1 MLRHTGPTRAN
12 EVAAKYWVSR
22 TLRDGHGYNEELA
35 HVQTHPDLA
44 NAYLS
49 RDARLR
55 LRTTR
60 LRRHEG
66 VFIRFDNF
74 EPGEAREIEG
84 RNVRVVEGVTI
95 ERVTPNGS

>member
-1 MLRHTGPTRAN
+1 MVPKRILVPDRLRRPPATGWS
-12 EVAAKYWVSR
+12 WVDR
-22 TLRDGHGYNEELA
+22 RFVRDHM
-35 HVQTHPDLA
+35 
-44 NAYLS
+44 AYLS

-55 LRTTR
+55 LRTPR